1 MKRTAAIYILAIIAV
16 IAGIVA
22 VVDTTRYLGWFY
34 SPLDFVGSPLIGAI
48 LSGLLAAMWF
58 SVAYMIWILNPQGWF
73 FMVAIAVVVLV
84 IDLLSLISGSPIE
97 LLLPSILISGLV
109 LILGLLPSTR
119 REFGTDQEI
128 V

>member
-34 SPLDFVGSPLIGAI
+34 SPLDFIGSPLIGAI
-48 LSGLLAAMWF
+48 LSGLLAVMWF

-73 FMVAIAVVVLV
+73 FMVAVVVLV

-119 REFGTDQEI
+119 REFGTDQEK

>member
-22 VVDTTRYLGWFY
+22 VIDTSRYLGWFY
-34 SPLDFVGSPLIGAI
+34 SPLDFIGSPLIGAI
-48 LSGLLAAMWF
+48 LTGLVAAMWF
-58 SVAYMIWILNPQGWF
+58 SAAYMIWILNPQGWL
-73 FMVAIAVVVLV
+73 FMVTLAVFALA
-84 IDLLSLISGSPIE
+84 IDLLSLISGTPIE

-119 REFGTDQEI
+119 REFGTDQLKD
-128 V
+128 

>member
-34 SPLDFVGSPLIGAI
+34 SPLDFIGSPLIGAI
-48 LSGLLAAMWF
+48 MTGLLAVMWF